1 MGRSRLLEKT
11 GLLTLRRRSV
21 DHHGR
26 FCYIVSMSKKITVV
40 IADDHTIL
48 RRGLVSLLS
57 LNQNIEVIGEAE
69 DGKSAVEIALRLTPD
84 VVLMDISMPVLN
96 GLEATD
102 RLKREAPAIKIL
114 ILSAHDND
122 EYVNQVV
129 RSGANGYVLKST
141 SPEDLYTA
149 IRTVHSG
156 HAFFSPSLTG
166 RFGDRGS
173 AAQGASG
180 GGKDSLAGSA
190 LTMREREVLQLI
202 AEGETHQHIADR
214 LFISVRTVDTHT
226 HNIMMKL
233 NLHDTAGLV
242 TYAIKNKIVIL
253 PPQ

>member
-1 MGRSRLLEKT
+1 
-11 GLLTLRRRSV
+11 
-21 DHHGR
+21 
-26 FCYIVSMSKKITVV
+26 MSDKITVV

-57 LNQNIEVIGEAE
+57 QKQNIEVIGEAE
-69 DGKSAVEIALRLTPD
+69 NGKSAVEMALRLEPD

-102 RLKREAPAIKIL
+102 RLKREAPGIKVL

-129 RSGANGYVLKST
+129 RSGANGYLLKNT
-141 SPEDLYTA
+141 SPEELYTA
-149 IRTVHSG
+149 IETVSSG
-156 HAFFSPSLTG
+156 HAFFSPSLWG
-166 RFGDRGS
+166 RIGDQKANPAGVS
-173 AAQGASG
+173 GA
-180 GGKDSLAGSA
+180 GKDPLAGSI
-190 LTMREREVLQLI
+190 LTTREREVLQLI

-233 NLHDTAGLV
+233 NLHDIASLV
-242 TYAIKNKIVIL
+242 TYAIKNNIVIL